1 MGASSFFVGNEAK
14 RGSRE
19 DRFIEFEG
27 FCCCGSEGGSKS
39 NRYRGGGFS
48 SKDVLGEWN
57 FGDVV
62 VVGVP
67 LYFILF
73 GLKEGGYEV

>member
-27 FCCCGSEGGSKS
+27 FCCCGSEGGARATGIEEAVFHRRMYWGSGIS
-39 NRYRGGGFS
+39 ETSSSSVSRY
-48 SKDVLGEWN
+48 
-57 FGDVV
+57 
-62 VVGVP
+62 
-67 LYFILF
+67 ILF
-73 GLKEGGYEV
+73 CLD